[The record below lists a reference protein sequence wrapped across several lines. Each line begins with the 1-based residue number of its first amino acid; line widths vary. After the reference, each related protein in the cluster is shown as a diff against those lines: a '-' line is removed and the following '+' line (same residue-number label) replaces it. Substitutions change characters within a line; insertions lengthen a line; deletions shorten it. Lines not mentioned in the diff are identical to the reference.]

1 MFPGYGMGLGE
12 LFIVCLMGL
21 LSVGLPVAVL
31 VLLVLI
37 YRKLES
43 IEILLKNK

>member
-1 MFPGYGMGLGE
+1 MFPGYGMGVGE
-12 LFIVCLMGL
+12 LFIVCIMGL

-31 VLLVLI
+31 ILMVMI

-43 IEILLKNK
+43 IETFLKNK